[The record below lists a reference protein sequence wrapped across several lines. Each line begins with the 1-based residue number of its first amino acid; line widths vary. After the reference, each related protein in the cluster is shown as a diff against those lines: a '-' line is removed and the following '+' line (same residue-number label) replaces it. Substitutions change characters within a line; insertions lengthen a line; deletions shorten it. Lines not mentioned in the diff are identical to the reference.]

1 MFNTYTSNTV
11 AGSGNQHFFT
21 LEENRVQTGR
31 LFYKITAAGEYN
43 YSVMFSNTIDSTF
56 ADGTQSRKNLV
67 CKAWRI
73 IDAKVCACDKN
84 IIPNNFTE
92 DTVAKTINS
101 RPFDFT
107 PLTFGG
113 CAQKK
118 VTPGELFFSDPV
130 RLKFEND
137 DYLCLEI
144 TFSGEMI
151 PYHEETLL
159 PVFIKGE
166 AGWSYGRL
174 MPFAGMIGCDR
185 PIKERIGFIGD
196 SITQGCGTPFNA
208 YTHWCAVFAYM
219 LGGNY
224 AYWNLGLGYG
234 RADDMASGGAW
245 AFKAKQ
251 NDTLFVCYGVND
263 INQGFSEE
271 QITNNLTKIVDILKK
286 ENKKVILQTV
296 PPFNYEEDKIAI
308 WENVNSYIKNELSK
322 KVDFMF
328 DVVPFLQKSDKE
340 PHLAAF
346 GPHPDEI
353 GCRLWAEKLYEQIIK
368 FNII

>member
-1 MFNTYTSNTV
+1 MFNAYTSNTV

-56 ADGTQSRKNLV
+56 ADGTQSYKNLV

-113 CAQKK
+113 CAQKE

-208 YTHWCAVFAYM
+208 YTHWCAVFADM
-219 LGGNY
+219 LGENY

-296 PPFNYEEDKIAI
+296 PPFNYEDEKIAI

-322 KVDFMF
+322 KVDFTF